1 MRDRFGFLIPLL
13 VGLSVGVVSYSQQPG
28 PAAPYKVPS
37 SSADSPQS
45 PTFRVEENEAGD
57 QFFGTSLKGDT
68 LATVLDEIQ
77 DLGERQAYTQLFEK
91 HPPAERRK
99 VAEDFLAKYP
109 QSAFLSQAYEVAAK
123 ASIDLGDNQAALQY
137 GSEALKLQP
146 ENPLLLVPIAGI
158 QVRQG
163 LLAEGTE
170 NASLALE
177 CLDRFLGP
185 AAFSAREWTTLAR
198 QLRATS
204 LCILAEAALKEGVK
218 TEGAN
223 QTAKLK
229 EAEDYANQSWRLDPT
244 DTNTAYVL
252 GLARLA
258 RGNQKDAAIAFA
270 AVYRQEGPL
279 KARAEQRLRA
289 LYAEQPAQAQKGFDD
304 FVRGCEAGIPP
315 ASPQLET
322 PAKPAE
328 TTSGAPAYAG
338 SRSCQSCHP
347 REFAGW
353 QNTGHARMMRPY
365 KFENVF
371 GDFNNA
377 TYADETGKIV
387 ARMTHDDTQ
396 HYFDTLDTKNQW
408 HHYRVDYTIGAKWQ
422 QTYATRLPNGEIQ
435 VFPLQYNRLENRWVA
450 FWKMIDTPKAERGTV
465 VNFSRLSPDTA
476 YLAHCGPCHTSQL
489 RLATMASPRIKDLE
503 YAEPGINCEMCHGP
517 GGDHVA
523 SMRKAKPG
531 YTPPLKLQ
539 VEFGKIGSHDY
550 IAICAQCHL
559 QSAIL
564 GLGPEGEF
572 NYRHFADTF
581 YAHYQSRPYDEFAL
595 RAHYKDGRF
604 RVISFAVE
612 SFLRSQ
618 CVQKGGAHCGN
629 CHDFH
634 PADIKNDRDLKFLDN
649 PNQMCLQCHTSYAAN
664 LEAHTRHAAASEGSR
679 CTACHM
685 PKIMTTVLFKTMT
698 HQLDD
703 IPKAE
708 MTERFGQVDSPNACL
723 ICHKDKDVAWLKV
736 ELAKWPH
743 PGGDKL
749 ALSSP
754 HETSSQASQG
764 NGRPLK

>member
-1 MRDRFGFLIPLL
+1 MRGRPALSILALL
-13 VGLSVGVVSYSQQPG
+13 GLFVPVVSFPQQPG
-28 PAAPYKVPS
+28 PTTPYKTPSPS
-37 SSADSPQS
+37 SGSPPS
-45 PTFRVEENEAGD
+45 PAFRVEEDEAGD

-77 DLGERQAYTQLFEK
+77 DPGERQAYAQLFEK
-91 HPPAERRK
+91 RSPAERRT
-99 VAEDFLAKYP
+99 VAESFLAKYP
-109 QSAFLSQAYEVAAK
+109 QSSFLSQAYEIAAK
-123 ASIDLGDNQAALQY
+123 ASIDMGDNQAALQY
-137 GSEALKLQP
+137 GGEALKLQP

-158 QVRQG
+158 QVREG
-163 LLAEGTE
+163 LLAEGAQ
-170 NASLALE
+170 NASMALD

-185 AAFSAREWTTLAR
+185 AVFSAKEWSSLSR

-218 TEGAN
+218 AAGNEQAT
-223 QTAKLK
+223 KLK
-229 EAEDYANQSWRLDPT
+229 EAEDYADRSWRLDPS
-244 DTNTAYVL
+244 DTNTAYLL
-252 GLARLA
+252 GLTRLA
-258 RGNQKDAAIAFA
+258 RGNQKGAALAFA
-270 AVYRQEGPL
+270 AVYQQDGPL
-279 KARAEQRLRA
+279 KVRAEQRLRA
-289 LYAEQPAQAQKGFDD
+289 IYAQEPSVAQKGFDE
-304 FVRGCEAGIPP
+304 FVHDCEAAPHPP
-315 ASPQLET
+315 SQELET
-322 PAKPAE
+322 SAKPAE
-328 TTSGAPAYAG
+328 TTAGAPAYAG

-365 KFENVF
+365 RFENVF

-396 HYFDTLDTKNQW
+396 HYFETLDTTNHW

-422 QTYATRLPNGEIQ
+422 QTYATRLPNGEVQ
-435 VFPLQYNRLENRWVA
+435 VFPLQYNRLEKRWIA

-489 RLATMASPRIKDLE
+489 RLTSLVSPKVKDLAF
-503 YAEPGINCEMCHGP
+503 AEPGINCEMCHGP

-523 SMRKAKPG
+523 SMRTAKPG
-531 YTPPLKLQ
+531 YNPPLKLQ
-539 VEFGKIGSHDY
+539 VEFGKISSRDY

-595 RAHYKDGRF
+595 RAQYKDGRF

-618 CVQKGGAHCGN
+618 CVQKGGANCGH

-634 PADIKNDRDLKFLDN
+634 PSDIKNERDLKFLDH
-649 PNQMCLQCHTSYAAN
+649 PDQMCLQCHPTYAAN
-664 LEAHTRHAAASEGSR
+664 LEAHTHHPASSEGSR

-685 PKIMTTVLFKTMT
+685 PKIMTTVMFKTMT

-703 IPKAE
+703 IPKVE
-708 MTERFGQVDSPNACL
+708 MTERFGQKDSPNACL
-723 ICHKDKDVAWLKV
+723 ICHTDKDIPWLKR
-736 ELAKWPH
+736 ELSKWPH
-743 PGGDKL
+743 RNGDRL
-749 ALSSP
+749 ASSGK
-754 HETSSQASQG
+754 QAVGQ
-764 NGRPLK
+764 